1 MIDRRSEERK
11 VEKEVTGYGSNYLG
25 KKSNQVLNIK
35 GEIQNEYRSF

>member
-11 VEKEVTGYGSNYLG
+11 VEKEVTGYLG
-25 KKSNQVLNIK
+25 KNSNHVLNIK